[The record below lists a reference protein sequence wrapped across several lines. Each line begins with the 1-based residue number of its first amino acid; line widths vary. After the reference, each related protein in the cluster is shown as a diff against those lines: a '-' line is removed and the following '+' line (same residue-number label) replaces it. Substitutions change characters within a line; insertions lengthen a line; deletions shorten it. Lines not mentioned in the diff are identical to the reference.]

1 MNELNKI
8 KEYGINNN
16 REVRLKLTSVKIT
29 EEEILINLNA
39 QELIDNE

>member
-1 MNELNKI
+1 MNELEI
-8 KEYGINNN
+8 KEFGINNN

-29 EEEILINLNA
+29 KEEILNNLNA